1 MRRKGPKPRRLI
13 LLGNRD
19 AAKEDAQQ
27 WGCVLVVLFLLG
39 HRQHARERREVAKME
54 NLVWHIYLFFLFSHC
69 TARGSGYP
77 YWFGTFKEEKV
88 GGF

>member
-27 WGCVLVVLFLLG
+27 WGCVLVILFLLG
-39 HRQHARERREVAKME
+39 HRQHARERREVAKLE
-54 NLVWHIYLFFLFSHC
+54 SLVWHIYYFFNLS
-69 TARGSGYP
+69 
-77 YWFGTFKEEKV
+77 FGVFKSEIRLV
-88 GGF
+88 TVNSRLGHS